1 MDVEAAITKHVVDKN
16 RQTNLRYVYDTC
28 AAIVYD
34 QPRPLTPTIPSP
46 SLFVSAYL
54 NMYNGH
60 ISGQSPRITHSYP
73 QLCNNKHRTGGVRR
87 ISGAGT
93 ETGAGIWSWTTAP
106 PHQTAP
112 HHTTQSLKSE
122 SSWSQLPHRAK
133 PISTQ
138 NIRATN

>member
-34 QPRPLTPTIPSP
+34 QPRPLTSTIPSP

-112 HHTTQSLKSE
+112 HHAVIKKWIQLKPAAPQS
-122 SSWSQLPHRAK
+122 Q
-133 PISTQ
+133 
-138 NIRATN
+138 TNFYTKY